1 MSNKAWERYEKCNSY
16 LQETSVVDCTREN
29 WDFYLDNQWNQGYN
43 KKLNAGTINLAFDNI
58 IKPITKFQ
66 TSTITQNAFIPTF
79 NSNITTDR
87 AQLVTGALNRMIMH
101 DWELSHQKT
110 RTWQIVKRGL
120 IQGESYQYCGTGDP
134 QDDQVISNTN
144 IMFGDEGNPNI
155 QEQPYI
161 LIRERLLVSEIKR
174 MGAENGIPEEELN
187 KITGDADKSFQI
199 TDTSISDIEDKCTSI
214 LSFERKKD
222 GYIYFSRSTKE
233 CEWQPE
239 TAIVEKK
246 NGEVERYA
254 KLYPIIKYAPEDI
267 PDIARG
273 KSFVKPMIP
282 NQIAIN
288 KILVRRDESSKVS
301 SFPRIIYDSNKIMN
315 ESDLDKAGAKIGV
328 DGQVQ
333 SVKEAIDYLEPMSSS
348 PDAAKLQEDLINR
361 TREVNGSV
369 DAITGAT
376 DPTRVSGSAVIAM
389 REQSALPLNEPV
401 DKLKQFV
408 EDYTNVWLEQ
418 KALYNPKGFEFE
430 GIKITPKELDELKIV
445 VRIDVSQD
453 TPWTKNAE
461 QGFLDNI
468 YSTKDITLEEYVDLA
483 PDNGVVPKGK
493 MNKMFAKRA
502 LKAKEA
508 EAAALAQQEQQ
519 MQQQG
524 VPNATQMPMQPNLG
538 VNPMGQ

>member
-1 MSNKAWERYEKCNSY
+1 MTTNRGWDKYEKCNQY
-16 LQETSVVDCTREN
+16 LQENSVVECTREN
-29 WDFYLDNQWNQGYN
+29 WDFYLDNQWNIGYN
-43 KKLNAGTINLAFDNI
+43 RRLNVSGINLPFDNI
-58 IKPITKFQ
+58 IKPIIKFQ
-66 TSTITQNAFIPTF
+66 TSTITQNAFVPTF
-79 NSNITTDR
+79 NTEVSTER
-87 AQLVTGALNRMIMH
+87 AQLVAGLMSRMIMR
-101 DWELSHQKT
+101 DWDLSHQKT

-120 IQGESYQYCGTGDP
+120 IQGESYQYLGTADP
-134 QDDQVISNTN
+134 KDDQVISNTN
-144 IMFGDEGNPNI
+144 ILFGDEGNPNI

-161 LIRERLLVSEIKR
+161 IVRERLLVSEIKR
-174 MGAENGIPEEELN
+174 QGAENGVSEEELN
-187 KITGDADKSFQI
+187 KIQGDADKSFQI
-199 TDTSISDIEDKCTSI
+199 TDTSNSDIEDKCTSI
-214 LSFERKKD
+214 LVFERKKD

-239 TAIVEKK
+239 RAMVEKT
-246 NGEVERYA
+246 NGKVSRYA
-254 KLYPIIKYAPEDI
+254 KLYPFVKFAPEDI
-267 PDIARG
+267 PDVARG
-273 KSFVKPMIP
+273 KSFVRPMIP

-288 KILVRRDESSKVS
+288 KILVRRDESNKIS
-301 SFPRIIYDSNKIMN
+301 SFPRVIYDSNKIMN
-315 ESDLDKAGAKIGV
+315 ESDLDKAGAKIAV

-408 EDYTNVWLEQ
+408 EDYANVWYEQ
-418 KALYNPKGFEFE
+418 KMLYNPKGFEFE
-430 GIKITPKELDELKIV
+430 GQKITPKELDELNITI
-445 VRIDVSQD
+445 RIDVSQD

-483 PDNGVVPKGK
+483 PENGVVPKGK
-493 MNKMFAKRA
+493 MQKMFAIRA
-502 LKAKEA
+502 QKAKEA
-508 EAAALAQQEQQ
+508 EEAAIAQQQEQEA
-519 MQQQG
+519 MMMQG
-524 VPNATQMPMQPNLG
+524 VPNATQMPMQPQ
-538 VNPMGQ
+538 V